1 MVTAAP
7 ILMIS
12 AIASGQGKTSVT
24 AALARRFVQA
34 GKKVRVFKTGADFID
49 PMMLEFAAG
58 SSVESLDLWLTGA
71 DACRTLLAQAAA
83 EADLVLVEGVMGLY
97 DGSPSS
103 ADLAKA
109 FDIPV
114 LVVIDAS
121 AMAQTIGAVA
131 LGLRD
136 YGGVQLAGVIA
147 NRVAAPGHVA
157 MLKESLRDLPL
168 LGHLPRQTRIFPE
181 RHLGLVLPEEQADL
195 SAVVDDLARN
205 LVLDEAWWQALMV
218 SAQHFELSETSA
230 EEAQV
235 QRPHLSS
242 VLRAHQQLPLDS
254 AALEGRCIAI
264 ARDSAF
270 AFIYPANIACLISL
284 GAELVFFS
292 PLRDE
297 AVPEYADAVF
307 LPGGYPELHAET
319 LSRACLWQASIRR
332 KHSKGLP
339 IVAECGGMM
348 ALASQLVDQNSRV
361 WSMAGLLEGSIH
373 VEPRLQA
380 LGMQFVESPY
390 GQLRGHSF
398 HFSRFETRLSPSQYA
413 LKQSAPSDAASEMQ
427 EQHRGEAV
435 YRMHGLVASYFH
447 AYFPSNPSATA
458 ALFLGNF

>member
-12 AIASGQGKTSVT
+12 AIGSGQGKTSVT
-24 AALARRFVQA
+24 AALARRLVQA

-71 DACRTLLAQAAA
+71 ETCRTLLAQAAA

-114 LVVIDAS
+114 VLVIDAS

-131 LGLRD
+131 TGLRD

-168 LGHLPRQTRIFPE
+168 LGHLPRQTKIFPE

-195 SAVVDDLARN
+195 NAVVDDLARN
-205 LVLDEAWWQALMV
+205 LVLDESWWQARMTSLP
-218 SAQHFELSETSA
+218 HSEMSA
-230 EEAQV
+230 ENRHGQCSHA
-235 QRPHLSS
+235 SS
-242 VLRAHQQLPLDS
+242 TVLAHRTESQSL
-254 AALEGRCIAI
+254 AGRCIAI
-264 ARDSAF
+264 ARDPAF

-292 PLRDE
+292 PLCDE

-307 LPGGYPELHAET
+307 LPGGYPELHAEV
-319 LSRACLWQASIRR
+319 LSRARLWQASIRR

-348 ALASQLVDQNSRV
+348 ALASQLIDQDSRT
-361 WSMAGLLEGSIH
+361 WAMAGLLEGSIH
-373 VEPRLQA
+373 VETRLQA
-380 LGMQFVESPY
+380 LGMQSLASSY

-413 LKQSAPSDAASEMQ
+413 VKQNASIKDTSEIQ
-427 EQHRGEAV
+427 EQDRGEAV
-435 YRMHGLVASYFH
+435 YRMHGLIASYFH